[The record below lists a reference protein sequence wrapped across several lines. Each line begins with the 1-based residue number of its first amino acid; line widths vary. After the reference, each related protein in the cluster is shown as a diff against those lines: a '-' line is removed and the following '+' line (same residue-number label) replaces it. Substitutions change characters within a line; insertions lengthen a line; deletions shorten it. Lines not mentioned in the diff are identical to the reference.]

1 MTQINPSITS
11 LLDVFANELQAQL
24 SQGHSGI
31 TTVSPNGDSGEQ
43 ALSDF
48 IWWSCGLSFDPS
60 NRILL
65 GASPEAWA
73 TLFAADELAAKI
85 TPLIERTARSR
96 FGSEVTCLE
105 AERADAP
112 PPEWTSMPLTIT
124 REPGVG
130 VLIHFSV
137 SPNLETALGASAS
150 DPQED
155 SPSPAK
161 GGMNPA
167 DVLMDVTMPVSVSLG
182 RTKMYMKD
190 LLHLTNG
197 SIVELDQELGDE
209 VEIRVNNC
217 VLAYGEVVA
226 VDGNYA
232 VRIVRM
238 APGRNAPDLRG
249 APRDRAA

>member
-1 MTQINPSITS
+1 VTHINPSITS
-11 LLDVFANELQAQL
+11 LLDVFTKELQAQL
-24 SQGHSGI
+24 SQGQSGT
-31 TTVSPNGDSGEQ
+31 TTVTPSGDSGEQ

-48 IWWSCGLSFDPS
+48 VWWSCGLSFDPS

-65 GASPEAWA
+65 GASAESWA
-73 TLFAADELAAKI
+73 TLFEADELAAKI
-85 TPLIERTARSR
+85 TPLIEQTARSR

-112 PPEWTSMPLTIT
+112 PAEWTSVPLTIT
-124 REPGVG
+124 REPDAAV
-130 VLIHFSV
+130 VIHFSV
-137 SPNLETALGASAS
+137 SPDMEAALGASAS
-150 DPQED
+150 ETQEEE
-155 SPSPAK
+155 SPLAK
-161 GGMNPA
+161 GGLNLA

-197 SIVELDQELGDE
+197 SVVELDQDLGDE
-209 VEIRVNNC
+209 VEIRVNNH

-232 VRIVRM
+232 VRILRM
-238 APGRNAPDLRG
+238 APGRNTPDLRG
-249 APRDRAA
+249 APRERAA